1 MVKVKLWSGKELEL
15 DANDLRE
22 LLLCLRN
29 CFKLERYVRDDGR
42 PSGLLLV
49 FVDGVESR
57 ALESWELEEGSVV
70 ELYPVL
76 HRG

>member
-1 MVKVKLWSGKELEL
+1 MVKVKLWDGKELDL
-15 DANDLRE
+15 DAKDLRE

-29 CFKLERYVRDDGR
+29 CLKLERYVKEDGS
-42 PSGLLLV
+42 PSALLLV
-49 FVDGVESR
+49 FVNGIESR
-57 ALESWELEEGSVV
+57 ALESWELEENSVV